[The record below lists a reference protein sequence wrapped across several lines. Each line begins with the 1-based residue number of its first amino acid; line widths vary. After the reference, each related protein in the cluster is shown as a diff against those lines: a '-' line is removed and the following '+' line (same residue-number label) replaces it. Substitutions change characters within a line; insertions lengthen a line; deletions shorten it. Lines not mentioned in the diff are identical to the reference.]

1 MRAYVLVLRIPV
13 ITILKSVLNSLSNLS
28 SSIYDIEKQLSM
40 TDNLSLP
47 LHLILQ
53 LIKIGLRLSIGAL
66 SLDIQCVIAANYS
79 ISLQQTKE
87 ITSNNVFKL
96 LLTFLL
102 VAADAIAV
110 VVVLYPKHFSAN
122 IVKQQQQRHDDYDYD
137 GNDDDGIRFQPK
149 LDP

>member
-1 MRAYVLVLRIPV
+1 KTPRIYFFFVLAVKTFNCLINNLTVYRLVVFIPM
-13 ITILKSVLNSLSNLS
+13 ITIVKCVLNLLSH
-28 SSIYDIEKQLSM
+28 
-40 TDNLSLP
+40 LP
-47 LHLILQ
+47 S
-53 LIKIGLRLSIGAL
+53 R
-66 SLDIQCVIAANYS
+66 NYS

-96 LLTFLL
+96 LLAFLV

-110 VVVLYPKHFSAN
+110 VVNFYPKHFSAN

-137 GNDDDGIRFQPK
+137 GDDDDDGIRFQPK